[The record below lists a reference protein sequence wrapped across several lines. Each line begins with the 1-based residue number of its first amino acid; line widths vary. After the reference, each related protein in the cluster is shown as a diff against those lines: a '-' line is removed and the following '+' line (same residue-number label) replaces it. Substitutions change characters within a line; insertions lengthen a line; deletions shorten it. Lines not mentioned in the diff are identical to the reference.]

1 MKRRSTGGTNS
12 RYRLHETS
20 FTSAA
25 AAAKAPSEGWSG
37 TQSSPNRRSNETSGQ
52 AVTRQHTPAWDQA
65 MSTSGSGFGRLR
77 EVFMRHM
84 LAGPVRHSLSHGL
97 KMFTAAPMNSRV
109 QLSRP
114 PLERMLRIHDELR
127 RGTLTNCTKL
137 VRILGVCRKTVLRDL
152 AFMRDRLDLPIEFD
166 PLIQAYRY
174 THPVTSFPTVHVT
187 EGELLALLVAQRA
200 LEQYRGT
207 PFHRSLEIA
216 FEKLSAG
223 LRDRISFSPA
233 DELRAVSFKNV
244 GLGRTDLAAFNA
256 LSGAVLRQHEVEFD
270 YRKPGDSAK
279 THRRVRPYHLAHR
292 ENLWYLIA
300 FDIER
305 AALRTFALP
314 RISGVAVTKTHFAKP
329 TDFTPESFFADA
341 LGVLGGGGNHR
352 VVIRFSTEAAD
363 RVREREWHESQ
374 ELRELPGS
382 CVELRLRLGALAEI
396 ERWVLGWGASAE
408 VVEPRELRER
418 VREAAAKTVAVYE

>member
-1 MKRRSTGGTNS
+1 M
-12 RYRLHETS
+12 
-20 FTSAA
+20 A
-25 AAAKAPSEGWSG
+25 
-37 TQSSPNRRSNETSGQ
+37 Q
-52 AVTRQHTPAWDQA
+52 
-65 MSTSGSGFGRLR
+65 R
-77 EVFMRHM
+77 E
-84 LAGPVRHSLSHGL
+84 
-97 KMFTAAPMNSRV
+97 

-127 RGTLTNCTKL
+127 RGALTNCTKL
-137 VRILGVCRKTVLRDL
+137 VAVLGVCRKTVLRDL

-166 PLIQAYRY
+166 PGIQAYRY

-216 FEKLSAG
+216 FEKLAGG

-244 GLGRTDLAAFNA
+244 GLGRTDLAVFNA
-256 LSGAVLRQHEVEFD
+256 LSGAVLRQEEVEFD
-270 YRKPGDSAK
+270 YRKPGESARS
-279 THRRVRPYHLAHR
+279 HRRVQPYHLANR

-305 AALRTFALP
+305 EALRTFALP
-314 RISGVAVTKTHFAKP
+314 RISGVAVSGRRFSKP
-329 TDFTPESFFADA
+329 ADFSPETFFADA
-341 LGVLGGGGNHR
+341 LGVLSGRGNHE
-352 VVIRFSTEAAD
+352 VVIRFDATAAD

-374 ELRELPGS
+374 ELRELPGGG
-382 CVELRLRLGALAEI
+382 VELRMRLGALAEA
-396 ERWVLGWGASAE
+396 ERWVLGWGAAAE
-408 VVEPRELRER
+408 VVGPRELRDR
-418 VREAAAKTVAVYE
+418 LRATAAAIAARYAVESGRASS